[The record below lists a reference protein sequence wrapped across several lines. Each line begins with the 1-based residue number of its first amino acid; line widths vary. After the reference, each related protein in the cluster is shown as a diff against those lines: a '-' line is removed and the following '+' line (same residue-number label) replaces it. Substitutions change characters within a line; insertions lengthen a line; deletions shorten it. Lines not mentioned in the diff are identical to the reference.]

1 MKNRN
6 MFMEFTRTP
15 TIPSGTVELG
25 RSPTPSGSGSL
36 QTPTGNSYTQLHNS
50 SNSVRVCDI
59 HQSPFANLGT
69 CSGSGGS
76 TSVVLYLE
84 PIMNSYYKNYQN
96 IITLN
101 AMPAGPIQDMVVP
114 MSMPKLSEFQ
124 SASAF
129 SSYQSN
135 NQCTFVLLRYP
146 KNSSSSYSSVKTF
159 KNSDAFMGADD
170 IPAVLSYLQ
179 SNGYTIDTSITKML
193 FKSRA
198 VIGGVAE
205 SRMSGDR
212 KMICMVSYN
221 G

>member
-6 MFMEFTRTP
+6 MFMALTR
-15 TIPSGTVELG
+15 
-25 RSPTPSGSGSL
+25 
-36 QTPTGNSYTQLHNS
+36 TPTGNSYTQLHNT
-50 SNSVRVCDI
+50 SNSVRVCDN
-59 HQSPFANLGT
+59 QSPFANLGT
-69 CSGSGGS
+69 CNGS

-84 PIMNSYYKNYQN
+84 PILNSYYKNYQN

-135 NQCTFVLLRYP
+135 NRSNNQCTFVLLRYP
-146 KNSSSSYSSVKTF
+146 KNSSSSSYSSVKSF